1 MLVFDIELAAPCNAK
16 CDFCPQSFKPN
27 GVKRKKKYLDEN
39 LIVKIMNEINRYTR
53 TSTNVHTDREYRP
66 I

>member
-27 GVKRKKKYLDEN
+27 GVKRKNKYMDED
-39 LIVKIMNEINRYTR
+39 LIVKIMNEIKEI
-53 TSTNVHTDREYRP
+53 SREE
-66 I
+66 